1 MARTRQ
7 QEAALRAARM
17 MQDDIYRGIG
27 ATDRPD
33 VDDVEAD
40 PRAEARALAADL
52 ARGGTQPLRDE
63 LERDRMR
70 SMSAKGKM
78 KGGY

>member
-7 QEAALRAARM
+7 QEAALRAARR
-17 MQDDIYRGIG
+17 MQDEIYQGIG

-33 VDDVEAD
+33 VD
-40 PRAEARALAADL
+40 AEPSMDARASARDMGRDL
-52 ARGGTQPLRDE
+52 ATGGTQPLRDE
-63 LERDRMR
+63 LERERMR
-70 SMSAKGKM
+70 AKGKM